1 MLQRAF
7 LFLIP
12 LLLPFCAPA
21 PNSAGEKFLIFLRR
35 ISPDREP
42 DQPATGGMIAKFKR
56 TRFVRERLDYS
67 DALRCSSQDTF

>member
-42 DQPATGGMIAKFKR
+42 DQPATGGITAVVKMMKLAPVGRPGGMISF
-56 TRFVRERLDYS
+56 
-67 DALRCSSQDTF
+67 